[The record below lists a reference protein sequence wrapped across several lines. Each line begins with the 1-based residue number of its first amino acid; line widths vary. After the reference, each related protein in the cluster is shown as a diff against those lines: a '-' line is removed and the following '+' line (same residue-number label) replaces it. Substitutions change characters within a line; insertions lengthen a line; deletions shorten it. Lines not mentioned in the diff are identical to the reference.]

1 MHELS
6 IAHSMIELACE
17 TAQQHGAERVVKLR
31 VRIGRL
37 AGVVEDALRFSF
49 GLAAEQ
55 TACQGAALEIEDVP
69 VTVLCPDCGE
79 PKVLAEIYRF
89 RCPTCGTPTPKILGG
104 QELELVSVEVADA
117 NAPSNS

>member
-6 IAHSMIELACE
+6 IAYRMIELACE
-17 TAQQHGAERVVKLR
+17 IAESHGAHRVVTLR
-31 VRIGRL
+31 VRIGQL

-49 GLAAEQ
+49 GLAVEE
-55 TACQGAALEIEDVP
+55 TACQGAVLEIEKVP
-69 VTVLCPDCGE
+69 VTVLCPHCGD
-79 PKVLAEIYRF
+79 PKVLAKIYRF